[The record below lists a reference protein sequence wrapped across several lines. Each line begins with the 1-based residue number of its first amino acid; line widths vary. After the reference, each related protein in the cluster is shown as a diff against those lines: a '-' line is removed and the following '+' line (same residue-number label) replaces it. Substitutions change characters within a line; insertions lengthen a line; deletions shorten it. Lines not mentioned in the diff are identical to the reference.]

1 MRKKTLVIG
10 IACMTISLFCSC
22 GAAKTPAT
30 ATINTVESRE
40 NTADDIINDKLDV
53 YTMPEDIEV
62 HVIDEAK
69 NNSNNSDKI
78 HEKAVL
84 DDNFISKYIDV
95 SQFNIL
101 KTWVLNGISKSKN
114 SFDITE
120 AKFEELKEDISATY
134 KVLANS
140 SINLESKRQTLYN
153 MLQTVLD
160 ESDLDL
166 SEFNTSK
173 ENAKNFGSDTG
184 MGEDEK

>member
-22 GAAKTPAT
+22 GTAKTPAT

-40 NTADDIINDKLDV
+40 NTADDIINDKLDI

-62 HVIDEAK
+62 HAIDEAK
-69 NNSNNSDKI
+69 NNSKNNDKT
-78 HEKAVL
+78 HEKAIL

-95 SQFNIL
+95 NQFNIL

-114 SFDITE
+114 NFDITE
-120 AKFEELKEDISATY
+120 DKFEELKDDISTTY

-140 SINLESKRQTLYN
+140 SVDLESKKQMLYN
-153 MLQTVLD
+153 MLQAVLD

-166 SEFNTSK
+166 SEFNASK